1 MFNFKS
7 MSKMRKDGPSIK
19 KRTIAMK
26 KPLILFIMVISANA
40 FTSCGSLSQVVND
53 PYFQEGF
60 KQGWNA
66 TVDDEYKIK

>member
-1 MFNFKS
+1 MFNFKLKS
-7 MSKMRKDGPSIK
+7 LMRKDGIYVK
-19 KRTIAMK
+19 KKTFTLR
-26 KPLILFIMVISANA
+26 KPLILLTMVISTNA